1 MQGDIWSISA
11 PSEGTLPLTPPLPSV
26 VELLSHIGQVEK
38 SVETITTHITP
49 FLQTDTTSTSL
60 DDLSSSNKQVAYS
73 CNELAA
79 LSLRVIKG
87 SPCPQ
92 TQGYVYEV
100 QQLSHEIARAGKT
113 VNHVIKRGTDEER
126 GKKRREMKKKP
137 VQIQVVKINENVE
150 TAMDE
155 RIVPVVDMPTIPV
168 CEELSG
174 AKGTSESRTS
184 MATGQLTQSPEH
196 RVNGSK
202 DEHVTIGRDMYS
214 SIIDDEDDSTLV

>member
-1 MQGDIWSISA
+1 M
-11 PSEGTLPLTPPLPSV
+11 
-26 VELLSHIGQVEK
+26 
-38 SVETITTHITP
+38 ETISTHITP

-60 DDLSSSNKQVAYS
+60 EDLSSSNKQVAYS

-79 LSLRVIKG
+79 LALRVIKG

-137 VQIQVVKINENVE
+137 FQIENAT
-150 TAMDE
+150 TAIDE
-155 RIVPVVDMPTIPV
+155 RIVPVVDMSTIPV
-168 CEELSG
+168 CEELIG
-174 AKGTSESRTS
+174 AKGSSESRTS

-196 RVNGSK
+196 RVNRSK
-202 DEHVTIGRDMYS
+202 NEHVTIGRDMYS